1 MAESTQHAP
10 DTRIDRRPRPP
21 GEPCE
26 ILQSLGQPSGA
37 IAVLRGLPQNGYLAA
52 LSDDGPIDL
61 PARAHETVQLRRRKP
76 ARLCIQH
83 RKRRAAHVELV
94 GKPRRYGG
102 AAATSP
108 SAVANAQREVLVQS
122 GKEDG
127 DAVAMARM
135 APKGTGEQR

>member
-1 MAESTQHAP
+1 LAAAAALSARTNAAWSWRRARNTRRIRGSINAP
-10 DTRIDRRPRPP
+10 GLPANPARSS
-21 GEPCE
+21 
-26 ILQSLGQPSGA
+26 SLGQPSGA
-37 IAVLRGLPQNGYLAA
+37 IAVLKGLPQNGYLAA

-102 AAATSP
+102 AAATPP
-108 SAVANAQREVLVQS
+108 SAVADAQREVLV
-122 GKEDG
+122 
-127 DAVAMARM
+127 
-135 APKGTGEQR
+135 